1 MRDSSLEPLGVP
13 TTNIGGARSIGRFRL
28 TQARVVT
35 SASPRQSRKLI
46 LAQFPTKKDSRLKI
60 KGKRRRL
67 ANLQTAG
74 GFDRSSGF
82 RQRSDEDGQFL
93 LVGFNLIQARM
104 ILLILPT
111 SPYLPPSMR
120 VSIWEKEGRH
130 HRGLRWVGDRAGC
143 GLGRQNI
150 YFLPLTMRS

>member
-13 TTNIGGARSIGRFRL
+13 TTNIGGARSIRRFRR
-28 TQARVVT
+28 THVW
-35 SASPRQSRKLI
+35 SPPHREKLI

-67 ANLQTAG
+67 ANLQTAR